1 MSVKTIKDSY
11 SKRHGALGIKLG
23 MIRMPVGDKLLAVTA
38 IDLSDCTVT
47 AHVDTAKRGYS
58 AVQVGVGSSKSINKP
73 QVKMFETLGTK
84 AFKHLREFRVLN
96 LDGAIAAGTQIK
108 ADYFKTDDEKKPLYV
123 DVSAESKGKGFAG
136 GMKRWN
142 FHGLRAT
149 HGVSVSHRSLGS
161 TGNRTDPGRVFPG
174 RKMPGRLGGE
184 KITVKTLKV
193 VGIDTDNNVI
203 FVHGSVPGS
212 KGGMVTIRDAILG

>member
-1 MSVKTIKDSY
+1 MTIKNSY

-23 MIRMPVGDKLLAVTA
+23 MIRIPVGDKLLAVTA
-38 IDLSDCTVT
+38 IDLADCTVV
-47 AHVDTAKRGYS
+47 AHIDDVKRSYN
-58 AVQVGVGSSKSINKP
+58 AVQVGVGSSKSIKKP
-73 QVKMFETLGTK
+73 QIKMFEKLGTK
-84 AFKHLREFRVLN
+84 SFKHLKEFRVLT
-96 LDGAIAAGTQIK
+96 LDGAIAAGEKID
-108 ADYFKTDDEKKPLYV
+108 ADYFKSSDEKKALYV
-123 DVSAESKGKGFAG
+123 DVSSESKGKGFAG

-184 KITVKTLKV
+184 KVTVKTLKV
-193 VGIDTDNNVI
+193 VGIDKEHNVI